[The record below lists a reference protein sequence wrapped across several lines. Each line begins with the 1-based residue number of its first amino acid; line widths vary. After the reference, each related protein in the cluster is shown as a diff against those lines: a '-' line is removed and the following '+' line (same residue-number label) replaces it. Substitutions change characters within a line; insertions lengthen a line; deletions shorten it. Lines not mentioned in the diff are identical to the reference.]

1 MGSHWQAT
9 NDPSNT
15 IGRQNHTP
23 DFGGTSAQRVAYP
36 TASLIWGDQWTET
49 DTGMT
54 WKWTTSWGL
63 MASSMGNSSMVVAGT
78 FYLVS
83 GQLVLLNSGVE
94 LLIM

>member
-1 MGSHWQAT
+1 MGAHWQAT
-9 NDPSNT
+9 NDPTNPT
-15 IGRQNHTP
+15 GRQNHTP
-23 DFGGTSAQRVAYP
+23 DFGGTSAQRLAYP

-49 DTGMT
+49 DTGLT
-54 WKWTTSWGL
+54 WKWTSSWGL

-94 LLIM
+94 MLIM